1 MFVMWCYF
9 SDFVIYLW
17 LWFRVFLWFLSCYV
31 HACDWEILNV
41 LCLWLWF
48 KRFFFNSL
56 KLPPFT
62 HLVVVHS
69 KYCLFT
75 YICTIIAP
83 FPPFFGFTF
92 DKSPAKTYR
101 FATPTL
107 KIKDFGFF
115 GHRFWTR
122 PIINQ
127 DILFL
132 HWKHWRQLK
141 EKKRQYLDS

>member
-48 KRFFFNSL
+48 KRVFFNSL

-75 YICTIIAP
+75 FICTTTAP
-83 FPPFFGFTF
+83 FSLFFGFIFEKT
-92 DKSPAKTYR
+92 PAKTYR

-107 KIKDFGFF
+107 KQYKKTFSNICLAI
-115 GHRFWTR
+115 
-122 PIINQ
+122 PILVF
-127 DILFL
+127 D
-132 HWKHWRQLK
+132 LK
-141 EKKRQYLDS
+141 KIGWGKK

>member
-107 KIKDFGFF
+107 KQYKKTFSNISLAI
-115 GHRFWTR
+115 
-122 PIINQ
+122 PILVF
-127 DILFL
+127 D
-132 HWKHWRQLK
+132 LK
-141 EKKRQYLDS
+141 KIGWGKK

>member
-75 YICTIIAP
+75 FICTITAP
-83 FPPFFGFTF
+83 FSPFFGFIFEKT
-92 DKSPAKTYR
+92 PAKTYR

-107 KIKDFGFF
+107 KQYKKKPSATYVLPYLFWYSIWRRLLEIK
-115 GHRFWTR
+115 
-122 PIINQ
+122 NEVNV
-127 DILFL
+127 FL
-132 HWKHWRQLK
+132 CPKYLK
-141 EKKRQYLDS
+141 